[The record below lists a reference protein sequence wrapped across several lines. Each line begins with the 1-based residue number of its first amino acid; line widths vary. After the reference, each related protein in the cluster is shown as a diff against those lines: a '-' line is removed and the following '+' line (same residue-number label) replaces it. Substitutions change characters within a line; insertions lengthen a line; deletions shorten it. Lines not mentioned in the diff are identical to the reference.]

1 MIAAWGEDG
10 QGLEAIRRV
19 AADHRE
25 AATPV
30 VVRACQDFLIR
41 GHRAPL
47 AWLRELRDSITDIE
61 ALMHLADAMPRATTE
76 LRETALEVEQAI
88 AGAAAALVERDAG
101 EAAKALRAKALNNLS
116 VRLCDLGRREAALA
130 AIEEAVSAGR
140 WPQRAPTPSGPTLPF
155 AEQPVGHLADL
166 GRREAALAAIEEAV
180 ASLASWPRRAPTLS
194 GPTSPVAEQPVEPP
208 VRPGPARG
216 GAGRD
221 RGSGR
226 GSTAPWPRRAP
237 TPSGPTSPCR

>member
-1 MIAAWGEDG
+1 MIAAWGEG
-10 QGLEAIRRV
+10 KQGLEAIRRV

-116 VRLCDLGRREAALA
+116 VRL
-130 AIEEAVSAGR
+130 
-140 WPQRAPTPSGPTLPF
+140 
-155 AEQPVGHLADL
+155 ADL
-166 GRREAALAAIEEAV
+166 GRREAALTAIAEAV
-180 ASLASWPRRAPTLS
+180 ATYRTLAQARPDAFLPDL
-194 GPTSPVAEQPVEPP
+194 PPVAEQPVKPP
-208 VRPGPARG
+208 RRPRPARG
-216 GAGRD
+216 GAGGD
-221 RGSGR
+221 RGG
-226 GSTAPWPRRAP
+226 GGDPPHAGPGAARRLSARP
-237 TPSGPTSPCR
+237 ARR